1 MLSSLRQFQPRRPWE
16 NIVRIINSRHP
27 GAKPW
32 TVERLR
38 RATARFVKGG
48 LPARSV
54 LNCASPA
61 QKDDRI
67 PAIIAGIESSAPGM
81 TLKQIA
87 AQLEVMQEPA
97 PWRADK
103 MGNLFGRASA
113 GAGAEGGADRRRHR
127 RPEMETSA
135 GRPDAGL
142 AYARMARVAAE
153 KLREDVA

>member
-1 MLSSLRQFQPRRPWE
+1 M
-16 NIVRIINSRHP
+16 RIINSRHP

-32 TVERLR
+32 TVEQLR
-38 RATARFVKGG
+38 RGTARFVKDG
-48 LPARSV
+48 LPDRSV
-54 LNCASPA
+54 LDCASPA

-67 PAIIAGIESSAPGM
+67 PAIIESSAPGM

-87 AQLEVMQEPA
+87 APLEVMQEPA

-127 RPEMETSA
+127 RPKMETSA